1 MEFLVNVHLRAVC
14 ILLVMYTQHMTL
26 LRAVPGLSEP
36 GVGSG
41 RIRSSDG
48 RGFSERVAVPT
59 RLSCPGFQSRT
70 EGLSRGATA
79 GRAERR
85 EATSAEWAVFHGDD
99 IR

>member
-1 MEFLVNVHLRAVC
+1 MHIEHKLDLEPHL
-14 ILLVMYTQHMTL
+14 HNL

-41 RIRSSDG
+41 RLRSSDG

-59 RLSCPGFQSRT
+59 HLSHPGFQSWT
-70 EGLSRGATA
+70 EGSSRGAMV
-79 GRAERR
+79 GKAERR
-85 EATSAEWAVFHGDD
+85 ETISAEWAVFHSDD